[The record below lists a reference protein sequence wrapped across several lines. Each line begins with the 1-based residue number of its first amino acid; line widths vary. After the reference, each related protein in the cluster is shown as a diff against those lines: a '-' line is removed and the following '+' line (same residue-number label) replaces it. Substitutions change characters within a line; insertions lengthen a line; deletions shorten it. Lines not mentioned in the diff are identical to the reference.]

1 MILDFMAKYFENPF
15 MLAWIIPA
23 LILVFFLVRLGRVPS
38 HTDHHYIRLR
48 RRTIF
53 ITRSLIII
61 CILIALASPFILRER
76 FVSGDYSL
84 TLIADN
90 STSFSVF
97 DTRTAERLEEALS
110 RYIKVDTVTLGD
122 DSKTPLTDTLLEQLQ
137 EGKNVLLVSDGYNS
151 IGPELDSILLQATK
165 VNSSIHALQLQPE
178 KKDSSITI
186 TGPEKVSPGIK
197 NLFSVHVRGT
207 DSTSAKHVIVDVDGR
222 KTLDK
227 HTSEQELTFYESFTE
242 GSHHITATLDD
253 KDYFIDNNRYLK
265 SVKVIPKPEVL
276 FVTLQES
283 PLLPLLKQLYEI
295 KVVSDLTTLDKERYY
310 AVVINNIP
318 FGVLEK
324 DLPLLKNYL
333 SDDNG
338 VLFIGGKSSFDEGNY
353 KGTKVEE
360 LLPSFVGVAEEKD
373 EGVVNIVI
381 AMDVSKSTTLGYGSG
396 SVSQVEKAIALS
408 VIDNIKD
415 TSQVGFVGFDSQ
427 AHIVSEISP
436 LGEKREDLLQ
446 KVRSLSKQSSDSYVP
461 TGLEA
466 AIKMLRGVSGGKN
479 IIFISDGRSGGI
491 GQAKTLASAA
501 QGAGIKIYGVGVGD
515 RNACIRQN
523 ARGECVIRPSE
534 IYGIDAIKNIAIA
547 GGGAYFTGEKTPQK
561 VKVLFGG
568 GDQDKNKDQ
577 FTVTVLDEG
586 HFITQDLEL
595 TAQVTGFNNVIPKP
609 TAYHLVSTDSGE
621 PLLTVWRYGVGR
633 VGILST
639 DDGSVWA
646 GELLDDKNSLLYTK
660 TLNWLIG
667 DPERKSKYYVS
678 VQDTNLKR
686 VTEIKVKSE
695 QQPITEGLTFYKR
708 DNNLYAATLTPTQVG
723 FQKTLNTE
731 FAVNYNKEL
740 EGIGFNPELQEITA
754 ATGGQLFTE
763 KQIAEIVATV
773 KTQTERPV
781 FKRWYYRWPFIL
793 LALLIFLF
801 EIYLRRAGGRK
812 TI

>member
-1 MILDFMAKYFENPF
+1 
-15 MLAWIIPA
+15 MLIWIIPTLL
-23 LILVFFLVRLGRVPS
+23 LIFFLIRLGKLHSPADYQ
-38 HTDHHYIRLR
+38 HIKLR

-61 CILIALASPFILRER
+61 CILVALASPFILRER
-76 FVSGDYSL
+76 LVSGDYSL
-84 TLIADN
+84 TLLADN
-90 STSFSVF
+90 STSFTVF
-97 DTRTAERLEEALS
+97 DTHTTERLEEALS
-110 RYIKVDTVTLGD
+110 SYIKVDTITFGD

-137 EGKNVLLVSDGYNS
+137 EGKNVLVVSDGYNS
-151 IGPELDSILLQATK
+151 IGPELSSIVLQATK
-165 VNSSIHALQLQPE
+165 INSSIHALQLQPE
-178 KKDSSITI
+178 KKDSSITVF
-186 TGPEKVSPGIK
+186 GPEKVSPGIK
-197 NLFSVHVRGT
+197 NLFKVHIRGT
-207 DSTSAKHVIVDVDGR
+207 DTASAKHVILDIDGR
-222 KTLDK
+222 KILDK
-227 HTSEQELTFYESFTE
+227 HTSEQEITFYESFTE
-242 GSHHITATLDD
+242 GSHHITATLDT
-253 KDYFIDNNRYLK
+253 KDHFTDNNHYLK

-276 FVTLQES
+276 FVTLQDS
-283 PLLPLLKQLYEI
+283 PLLPLLKQLYTV
-295 KVVSDLTTLDKERYY
+295 KVTSDLASLDKERYY
-310 AVVINNIP
+310 AIIINNVP

-324 DLPLLKNYL
+324 DINSLKNYL

-353 KGTKVEE
+353 KGTKIEE

-373 EGVVNIVI
+373 EGIVNIVI

-427 AHIVSEISP
+427 AHIISEISP

-446 KVRSLSKQSSDSYVP
+446 KVRSLAKQSSDSYVP
-461 TGLEA
+461 TGLAA
-466 AIKMLRGVSGGKN
+466 AIKMLEGVSGGKN

-491 GQAKTLASAA
+491 GQAKSLAATA
-501 QGAGIKIYGVGVGD
+501 QETDIRIYGVGVGD
-515 RNACIRQN
+515 RNGCIRQN

-534 IYGIDAIKNIAIA
+534 IYGVDAIKNIALA

-568 GDQDKNKDQ
+568 GDNDKDKDS
-577 FTVTVLDEG
+577 FTATILDES

-595 TAQVTGFNNVIPKP
+595 SAQVTGFNHVIPKS
-609 TAYHLVSTDSGE
+609 TAHHLVSTDSGE

-646 GELLDDKNSLLYTK
+646 TTLLDGENSLLYTK

-686 VTEIKVKSE
+686 VTEIKVKAE
-695 QQPITEGLTFYKR
+695 QQPVAEGLTFYKR
-708 DNNLYAATLTPTQVG
+708 ENDLYAATLTPTQIG
-723 FQKTLNTE
+723 FQKALNTE

-763 KQIAEIVATV
+763 DQIAEIVAIV